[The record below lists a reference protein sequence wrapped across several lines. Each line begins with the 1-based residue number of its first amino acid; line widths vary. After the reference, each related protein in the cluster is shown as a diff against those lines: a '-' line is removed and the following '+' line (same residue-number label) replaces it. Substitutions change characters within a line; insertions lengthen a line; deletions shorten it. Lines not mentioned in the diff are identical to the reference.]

1 VDSHSPSTS
10 KRLTLIK
17 IRAAD
22 LRALLELMAPAGE
35 GGVVARISALFKIF
49 DANDNGQLSKEEL
62 ELMVGKLLD
71 LAAEYIATI
80 AEIVKRLVL
89 GNLEPLL
96 QLVAGMVGDGT
107 SFSYAE
113 LLNLQNA
120 PMGPMLSAMPFM

>member
-1 VDSHSPSTS
+1 M
-10 KRLTLIK
+10 
-17 IRAAD
+17 
-22 LRALLELMAPAGE
+22 LELLAPAGE
-35 GGVVARISALFKIF
+35 GGVVARTSALFKIF

-96 QLVAGMVGDGT
+96 QLAAGMVGDGT
-107 SFSYAE
+107 SFSYEE
-113 LLNLQNA
+113 LLNLQNTD
-120 PMGPMLSAMPFM
+120 MGPMRAAMPFM